1 MVLALVGDDLESRHM
16 IRGGDPTA
24 KANARG

>member
-1 MVLALVGDDLESRHM
+1 VGDDLESRHM
-16 IRGGDPTA
+16 IRCGDPTA